1 VTCGAD
7 GTVRVWDLGTRSA
20 LGVVG
25 EHSGMVWDVA
35 ASEDG
40 GMVAS
45 VGDDG
50 RLVVLENVRS

>member
-1 VTCGAD
+1 
-7 GTVRVWDLGTRSA
+7 VWDLGTRSA